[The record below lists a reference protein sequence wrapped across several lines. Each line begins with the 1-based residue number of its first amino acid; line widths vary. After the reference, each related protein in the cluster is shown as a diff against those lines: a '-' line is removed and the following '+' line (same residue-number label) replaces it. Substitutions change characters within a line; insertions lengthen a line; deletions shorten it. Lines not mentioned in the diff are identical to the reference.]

1 MRLSMT
7 PACSGIVSVSI
18 GPCKNRRSRSAIRNS
33 PVCSTS
39 CLHSEAT
46 MRILFTGASSFT
58 GCWIV
63 QELVHAGHE
72 VTAVFTKT
80 GPEDYRGLRRNRLD
94 HVLPLVRTVWETR
107 FGDERFLDL
116 CRDG

>member
-58 GCWIV
+58 DCWIV

-80 GPEDYRGLRRNRLD
+80 GPVDYRDLRRNRLY
-94 HVLPLVRTVWETR
+94 HVLPFLRPLWQTP
-107 FGDERFLDL
+107 FGVASFL
-116 CRDG
+116 